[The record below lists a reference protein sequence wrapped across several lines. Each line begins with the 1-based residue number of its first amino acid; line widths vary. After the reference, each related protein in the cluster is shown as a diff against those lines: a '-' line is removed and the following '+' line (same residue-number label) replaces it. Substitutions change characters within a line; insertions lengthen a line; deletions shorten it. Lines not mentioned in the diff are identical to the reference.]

1 MQAWSLWKD
10 GNAKEFVDSS
20 IVDNCSLDE
29 TSQCIH
35 IGLLCVQDNP
45 NSRPLMSS
53 ILSVLETGDISLP
66 PPKLPTYF
74 AERNHGT
81 DGAAEVV
88 VNSANSMSVTELEGR

>member
-45 NSRPLMSS
+45 NARPLISS
-53 ILSVLETGDISLP
+53 IVSDSGEW
-66 PPKLPTYF
+66 
-74 AERNHGT
+74 RC
-81 DGAAEVV
+81 
-88 VNSANSMSVTELEGR
+88 